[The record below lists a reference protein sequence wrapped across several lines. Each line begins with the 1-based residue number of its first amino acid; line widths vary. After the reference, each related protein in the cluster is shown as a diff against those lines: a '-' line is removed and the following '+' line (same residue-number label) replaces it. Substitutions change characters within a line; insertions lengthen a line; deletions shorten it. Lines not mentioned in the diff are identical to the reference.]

1 MPQNQI
7 EDVEPDRAV
16 SAEVESGAW
25 KRIVGDWRQ
34 IFGNFEA
41 GSVSLE
47 WHDFSVPVELDWSRS
62 FHPQSL
68 EVCLNFS
75 GDAMFMLGT
84 HGRAMRAEHVA
95 LYTTT
100 SERIAAIR
108 SPGQQHRFFSLEV
121 GVDYLQREFQAVMD
135 AVRPE
140 LRSFCETGGKAA
152 PDLRIEPMPTP
163 LLGLRHLLLEP
174 PVTPSAYPIWYHSK
188 IMEILAHFL
197 FCSETPGELFCE
209 KHRRINRER
218 CERVLFL
225 LNRDMENPPS
235 LQMLADEV
243 GCSSFY
249 LSRLFAQEIG
259 VSIPKALRR
268 MRIEKAAELLLAG
281 GASVTGAAMEVG
293 YSSLGAF
300 NKAFSDQLG
309 CTPGQF
315 SKRCIENETL
325 SQ

>member
-1 MPQNQI
+1 M
-7 EDVEPDRAV
+7 ERSKTGHVETD
-16 SAEVESGAW
+16 SSLSLEAEGGAW
-25 KRIVGDWRQ
+25 KRISGDWRQ
-34 IFGNFEA
+34 IFGDFKTR
-41 GSVSLE
+41 SLSLE
-47 WHDFSVPVELDWSRS
+47 WHDFSIPVELDWSRS
-62 FHPQSL
+62 FHPHSL
-68 EVCLNFS
+68 EICLNFS
-75 GDAMFMLGT
+75 GDAMFMHGK
-84 HGRAMRAEHVA
+84 HGRVMRAEHVA

-135 AVRPE
+135 ALRPE
-140 LRSFCETGGKAA
+140 LRTFCETDGKAA

-163 LLGLRHLLLEP
+163 LLGLRNLLLEP

-197 FCSETPGELFCE
+197 FRSETPGELFCE
-209 KHRRINRER
+209 QHHRINRER

-225 LNRDMENPPS
+225 LKRDMENPPS

-249 LSRLFAQEIG
+249 LSRLFARQIG

-268 MRIEKAAELLLAG
+268 MRIRKAAELLLG
-281 GASVTGAAMEVG
+281 GRTSVTDVAMEVG

-300 NKAFSDQLG
+300 NKAFSEQLG
-309 CTPGQF
+309 CSPGQF
-315 SKRCIENETL
+315 SKRRIENETP